1 MRHPGYA
8 GALLSYLATPVFL
21 DAVTAFFPAAILLVL
36 LVIRTSL
43 EDRTLKERLEG
54 YRDYTQRVPYRPIPG
69 LW

>member
-54 YRDYTQRVPYRPIPG
+54 YRDYAQRVPYRRIPG